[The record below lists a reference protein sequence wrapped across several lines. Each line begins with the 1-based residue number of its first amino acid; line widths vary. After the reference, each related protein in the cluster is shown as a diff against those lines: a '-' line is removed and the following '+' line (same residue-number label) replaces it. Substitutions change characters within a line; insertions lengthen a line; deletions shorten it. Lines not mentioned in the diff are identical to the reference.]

1 MKRVL
6 IANRG
11 EIAVRIIRTL
21 KRLNITSIAVYSD
34 SDRNALH
41 VKMADEAYH
50 IGPSPSSQ
58 SYLNQDKIIEVGKKN
73 KVDAIHP
80 GYGFLSE
87 NADFAE
93 KVISAGMIF
102 IGPAPETIRMMGSK
116 LAAKDAVKEFN
127 VPLPPGTDYPVDDKE
142 EAAKLAS
149 QIGYPVLIKATAGG
163 GGKGMRVVREKENL
177 SEQFERAIS
186 EAHSAFGNGSV
197 FIEKYIESP
206 RHIEVQI
213 LADNYGNTVYLNE
226 RECSIQRRHQ
236 KVIEEA
242 PSIIITPELRKKIG
256 EAAFRVA
263 KSCNYI
269 GAGTVEFLMDKDN
282 NFYFLE
288 MNTRLQVEHPVTE
301 FITGIDLVE
310 EQIRI
315 ADGEV
320 LRVKQK
326 NVKLKGHAIELR
338 IYAEDPENGFLPTTG
353 NLNEYIE
360 PAGENIRVDSGFE
373 EGAEIPIYYDPMIS
387 KLIVFGKNRN
397 EAIFRMKK
405 AIAAY
410 KIKGIKTTLP
420 FGELIM
426 NHESFISGNFD
437 THFVQKYFD
446 ADSIRKHLSEESE
459 LAALFAVH
467 NYKKHIS
474 FIKEPVHDKG
484 NWY

>member
-1 MKRVL
+1 MKRIL

-11 EIAVRIIRTL
+11 EIAVRIIKTL
-21 KRLNITSIAVYSD
+21 KRLNIFSIAVFSD

-41 VKMADEAYH
+41 VKMADEAYY
-50 IGPSPSSQ
+50 IGASPSAQ
-58 SYLNQDKIIEVGKKN
+58 SYLNQERIIEVAKAHSI
-73 KVDAIHP
+73 DAIHP

-87 NADFAE
+87 NADFAD
-93 KVISAGMIF
+93 KILAAGIIF
-102 IGPAPETIRMMGSK
+102 IGPKPETIRVMGSK
-116 LAAKDAVKEFN
+116 LAAKDAVKDFN
-127 VPLPPGTDYPVDDKE
+127 VPLPPGTDFPVEDLK
-142 EAAKLAS
+142 EAAKLAE
-149 QIGYPVLIKATAGG
+149 QIGYPILIKATAGG
-163 GGKGMRVVREKENL
+163 GGKGMRIVREPEKLN
-177 SEQFERAIS
+177 EQFVRAIS
-186 EAHSAFGNGSV
+186 EAQSAFGNGSV
-197 FIEKYIESP
+197 FIEKYIETP

-242 PSIIITPELRKKIG
+242 PSVIITPELRKKLG
-256 EAAFRVA
+256 ETAFRVA
-263 KSCNYI
+263 KSCNYT
-269 GAGTVEFLMDKDN
+269 GAGTVEFLMDKDS

-301 FITGIDLVE
+301 FITGLDLVE

-315 ADGEV
+315 ADGEP
-320 LRVKQK
+320 LQIKQK

-338 IYAEDPENGFLPTTG
+338 VYAEDPENGFLPTTG
-353 NLNEYIE
+353 YLDEYIE
-360 PAGENIRVDSGFE
+360 PEDENIRVDSGFE
-373 EGAEIPIYYDPMIS
+373 VGAEIPIYYDPMIS
-387 KLIVFGKNRN
+387 KLIVYGKNRD

-410 KIKGIKTTLP
+410 KIKGVKTTLA

-426 NHESFISGNFD
+426 NHENFLSGNFD
-437 THFVQKYFD
+437 THFVEKYFNT
-446 ADSIRKHLSEESE
+446 DSISKHLSEMSE

-474 FIKEPVHDKG
+474 YIKEPVHDKG
-484 NWY
+484 NWM